1 MKTRF
6 EEFIELAIPDR
17 RKRNALKIYISSCA
31 NGAYPQKR
39 LILHGDGMSGKTMLV
54 NLLYFIF
61 GDDIHA
67 WNIHTVNQLDK
78 ICGSKNTI
86 VIPMVYSEK
95 LAGNPTLLSEL
106 KEEKDSIR
114 DWFLK

>member
-6 EEFIELAIPDR
+6 EEFIELAIPDK
-17 RKRNALKIYISSCA
+17 RKRNTLKMYISACA
-31 NGAYPQKR
+31 NGVYPRRR

-61 GDDIHA
+61 GNDINA

-78 ICGSKNTI
+78 IWVSKNEI
-86 VIPMVYSEK
+86 IIPMVYSEK
-95 LAGNPTLLSEL
+95 LAGNPGLLSEL
-106 KEEKDSIR
+106 KSEKDSIR